1 MGLGVPAMTP
11 DEEAE
16 GVETTVG
23 EVGNNVNAPNPVVLA
38 CVVSVSR

>member
-1 MGLGVPAMTP
+1 MGLGVPATTL

-23 EVGNNVNAPNPVVLA
+23 EVGSNVRAPNPVVLA
-38 CVVSVSR
+38 WIVSVSR